1 MYILCVFVWVRAPKN
16 HFMSTF
22 SFVAFLE
29 CSQKYWLDWFISTAD
44 ALLVVTVLKGYH
56 PLTQHF
62 AQKPISPAIS
72 VLTFLN
78 HYCFGCSWGFEDS
91 HCKIEFNAFFGFFHS
106 FINCKEIFEGHSF
119 RYVPE
124 KVKTKHIFILLQF
137 LSQRLMSQTEVSSFI
152 LSVHCSCNQ

>member
-91 HCKIEFNAFFGFFHS
+91 HCKIEFNAFSASFIHSLIAKRSLKDILLDMYLKRGKQNTYFFCCNFFH
-106 FINCKEIFEGHSF
+106 KGWWAKL
-119 RYVPE
+119 R
-124 KVKTKHIFILLQF
+124 
-137 LSQRLMSQTEVSSFI
+137 SQVSY
-152 LSVHCSCNQ
+152 